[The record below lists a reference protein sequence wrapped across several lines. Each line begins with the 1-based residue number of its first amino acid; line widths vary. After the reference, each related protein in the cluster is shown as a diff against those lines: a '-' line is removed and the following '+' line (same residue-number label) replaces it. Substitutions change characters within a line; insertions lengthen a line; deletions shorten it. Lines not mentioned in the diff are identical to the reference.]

1 VKVLADVPQG
11 EHSTRMLGMV
21 ARSLRTTDSLAR
33 QLLIAVVASALAAC
47 GGGGGSSGPS
57 VVPETVGS
65 QGLASTGTLPASIGT
80 IATGYIECDTQ
91 AHTAAGNN
99 CDGQANFTPATPPA
113 SGGFYTFTAIAAGA
127 AGSPI
132 DQQLSNGGAL
142 SFANGSYRVIESPSD
157 GAAMVSISGGPW
169 SMPGSAFTGASGS
182 YGNQFSVTCT
192 RVGTANLL
200 LQTASNG
207 KVGALAFGS
216 SAFAS
221 NTTTVNC
228 SATGSFTFE

>member
-1 VKVLADVPQG
+1 
-11 EHSTRMLGMV
+11 MV
-21 ARSLRTTDSLAR
+21 ARSLRTTESLAR
-33 QLLIAVVASALAAC
+33 RLLIVVVASALTAC

-57 VVPETVGS
+57 VVPEQTVGS

-99 CDGQANFTPATPPA
+99 CDGEANFTPATPPA

-157 GAAMVSISGGPW
+157 GAPMVTVSGGPW
-169 SMPGSAFTGASGS
+169 SMPGSAFSGASGS
-182 YGNQFSVTCT
+182 YGNEFSVTCT

-200 LQTASNG
+200 LQTVSNG
-207 KVGALAFGS
+207 NVRALPFGS

-228 SATGSFTFE
+228 SATGSITVE